1 MFNDDYALR
10 VREELMLDSI
20 PAVVV
25 FDKNLEIVT
34 QEGSEDLLHLE
45 YPEMVRGVWIGLLKK
60 QVDDKK
66 AARK

>member
-34 QEGSEDLLHLE
+34 QEGSGDLLHLE